1 MPSDLIRNRPP
12 ASEIRP
18 ASMAVA
24 EPVAPGVWLSAGL
37 SNSFL
42 IVTSEGRVVVNTGM
56 GFESGHHRRLYDAV
70 DSSPIRYILLTQG
83 HVDHVG
89 GVDTFRELGTQLVA
103 QANNPFCQADDAR
116 IHRFRVNRS
125 MPYWANAIAQADAFI
140 KAQPPG
146 SPIPGQSTPTPDVLF
161 DDRYEITL
169 GDTRIECISTPGG
182 ETVDSTV
189 IWLPDTRVALVG
201 NVFSA
206 LFGHFPNLVTLRADR
221 LRFALPFLDA
231 ISAVRDLEPE
241 VLASG
246 HFAPITGAATIR
258 SELDRLHECVAWVH
272 DETVRRMNEGQD
284 IHQVM
289 REVVPPDAISVGEG
303 YGKIS
308 WSVRAIWEGYAGWFH
323 ARSTTELYATPA
335 SEVWPEVVA
344 LAGGSQV
351 MVDAA
356 RGRLERGE
364 FVEAVTLLEMVLA
377 ASPEDP
383 AALATFIAVHQA
395 LLEQPDAENF
405 WLAGWLR
412 HQITT
417 AQTALDAGG
426 TT

>member
-1 MPSDLIRNRPP
+1 
-12 ASEIRP
+12 
-18 ASMAVA
+18 MAAA

-42 IVTSEGRVVVNTGM
+42 IVTSDGRVVVNTGM

-70 DSSPIRYILLTQG
+70 DTGPIRYILVTQG

-89 GVDTFRELGTQLVA
+89 GVETFREPGTLLVA

-116 IHRFRVNRS
+116 IHRFRVKRS
-125 MPYWANAIAQADAFI
+125 QPYWANAIAQADAFI
-140 KAQPPG
+140 KGQPAG
-146 SPIPGQSTPTPDVLF
+146 APIPGQSTPTPDILF
-161 DDRYEITL
+161 DDRYVITL

-182 ETVDSTV
+182 ETIDSTV
-189 IWLPDTRVALVG
+189 IWLPDARVALVG

-231 ISAVRDLEPE
+231 IATVRALEPE

-258 SELDRLHECVAWVH
+258 NELDRLHDCVAWVH

-284 IHQVM
+284 VHQIM
-289 REVVPPDAISVGEG
+289 REVVPPDDLSVGEG

-335 SEVWPEVVA
+335 STVAPEVVA
-344 LAGGSQV
+344 LAGGPGAIV
-351 MVDAA
+351 AAA
-356 RGRLERGE
+356 RGRLDRGE
-364 FVEAVTLLEMVLA
+364 LIEAVHLLEMALTA
-377 ASPEDP
+377 HPDDP
-383 AALATFIAVHQA
+383 DALATFVAVHQA

-417 AQTALDAGG
+417 AQSAIDTASG
-426 TT
+426 TSA